1 MTEVNPSNPT
11 MILPET
17 IFQKLWYLSQRLL
30 ALLVLLALVP
40 LFVVLYFAVKLTSP
54 GPFLYRQVRPGLG
67 GRLFKVIKIRSMTV
81 GADKDKSLAIAT
93 NINNPQITNIGRKLR
108 DLKLDELPQ
117 LWNVVMGDMALVGP
131 RPIAPALHD
140 KLCQDISHFNMRLS
154 VRPGLTNIGQVSLWD
169 NRPGEDVVEDWRE
182 RFEGEWLYLQHR
194 SVIHD
199 VILLAMTVVFMLR
212 KALRRGKKTSAAP
225 VSTTPKNVLVALVGA
240 FLAALLG

>member
-40 LFVVLYFAVKLTSP
+40 LFVVLYIAIKLTSH

-93 NINNPQITNIGRKLR
+93 NINNPQITKIGRKLR

-212 KALRRGKKTSAAP
+212 KALRRGNKTPAAP
-225 VSTTPKNVLVALVGA
+225 VSSAPKNVVVALVGA
-240 FLAALLG
+240 FVGALLG